1 MQSRHVSPEAL
12 DSLPWQDPAA
22 LRARLDLQT
31 LHRAMGTQ
39 RILRHTLA
47 RMRFVWSETRP
58 LRVLELG
65 AGDGSLLLAL
75 SRTLAPAW
83 PAVELTLLDRQPL
96 LSQATVRAYGE
107 RGWNAVASV
116 GDVSDWAQLQPDPGH
131 TGAPAWDLVLS
142 NLFLH
147 HFEDAALRDLLAA
160 ISASTDHFVAVEPR
174 RAPLAWA
181 GSHLVALLGVNS
193 VTRKDAVLSV
203 QAGFR
208 AHELSALWTAGSS
221 DWRLLETRAGLFSH
235 CFCAQR
241 QGQYA

>member
-1 MQSRHVSPEAL
+1 MRSRQVLPEEL
-12 DSLPWQDPAA
+12 DSLPWQNPAA
-22 LRARLDLQT
+22 VRARLDLQT
-31 LHRAMGTQ
+31 LHRAMAT
-39 RILRHTLA
+39 LRLLRRALA
-47 RMRFVWSETRP
+47 PMRFVGSDKRP

-75 SRTLAPAW
+75 SRTLTPAW

-96 LSQATVRAYGE
+96 LSHATVLAYGQ
-107 RGWNAVASV
+107 RGWNAVACVS
-116 GDVSDWAQLQPDPGH
+116 DVTDWAQLQPDPALK
-131 TGAPAWDLVLS
+131 GAPRWDLVLS

-147 HFEDAALRDLLAA
+147 HFEDAPLRALLAA
-160 ISASTDHFVAVEPR
+160 VSASTAHFLAIEPR

-181 GSHLVALLGVNS
+181 ASHLVGLLGVNA

-208 AHELSALWTAGSS
+208 ARELSALWCAEGC
-221 DWRLLETRAGLFSH
+221 DWRLQETPAGLFSH
-235 CFCAQR
+235 CFYAQR